1 MPWDSTVA
9 PVRSQGKARRR
20 LQWLGMTVLLALG
33 VVELMGGTGG
43 LFALP
48 RASAGVAGASVED
61 LARRIGCTADIT
73 ADTADLRQGL
83 CNVGEDEVWIA
94 TFPNTGAQTVWTSGA
109 EEYGGS
115 YLVGDRWVV
124 VLSDTTADFLHQ
136 KLGGVVTSGT
146 DHTGHGDQGDHVD
159 GDHGDH
165 ADEGGHGDHGAG
177 AGNGQGAGADA
188 GQGAGDSAGQGAG
201 ADHGSGTDQD
211 GHDPSGV
218 G

>member
-9 PVRSQGKARRR
+9 PVRPQRKARRR
-20 LQWLGMTVLLALG
+20 LQWLGMTVLFALG
-33 VVELMGGTGG
+33 VIELAGGTGG

-61 LARRIGCTADIT
+61 LAKRIGCTADIT

-83 CNVGEDEVWIA
+83 CNLGEDEVWIA
-94 TFPNTGAQTVWTSGA
+94 TFPTAGAQTVWTSGA
-109 EEYGGS
+109 EEYGGL

-146 DHTGHGDQGDHVD
+146 DHIGHAGQGGQSGQSGHGDD
-159 GDHGDH
+159 
-165 ADEGGHGDHGAG
+165 ADEGGHGDHGPGEG
-177 AGNGQGAGADA
+177 A
-188 GQGAGDSAGQGAG
+188 GAG
-201 ADHGSGTDQD
+201 ADHGSGAGQD
-211 GHDPSGV
+211 GRDPSGAN
-218 G
+218 

>member
-9 PVRSQGKARRR
+9 PVRPRQKARRR

-33 VVELMGGTGG
+33 VIELMGGTGG

-48 RASAGVAGASVED
+48 RASAGVGGASVED
-61 LARRIGCTADIT
+61 LAKRIGCTADIT

-83 CNVGEDEVWIA
+83 CSLGEDEVWIA
-94 TFPNTGAQTVWTSGA
+94 TFPTTGAQTVWTSGA

-136 KLGGVVTSGT
+136 KLGGVVTNGT
-146 DHTGHGDQGDHVD
+146 DHAGHADQGDRSGH

-165 ADEGGHGDHGAG
+165 ADEGGRGDHGTG
-177 AGNGQGAGADA
+177 E
-188 GQGAGDSAGQGAG
+188 GAGDGAGEGAG
-201 ADHGSGTDQD
+201 ADHGSGADQD
-211 GHDPSGV
+211 GRGPSGL